1 MNTQDLKKYID
12 RVLGSSIRCLL
23 PSYWWKRIFHA
34 VVDKCDAEVASVA
47 SAVDSIEQEVGS
59 KVDYV
64 IVSGQDSD
72 IEKNKEAYKFIKA
85 RGYNKPLYIWYRNT
99 PEGNQRF
106 RVDYKFGAGYWDVI
120 DGAMKWYIELFNVN
134 FTEGD
139 RTLNTF
145 FVKLYEDGTLSGLN
159 TIYEDSYISDTSERA
174 VQNKVIKKYIDDA
187 IIGITKETT
196 IIPIIPSQND
206 NQTIEPNAYYRWTE
220 EMTNL
225 TVLLSPPEN
234 SSILNSY
241 MFEFKASANGCT
253 LAIPD
258 TVIWKDNTPP
268 NIVAGKTYQ
277 ISIINNLAVAQ
288 SFG

>member
-47 SAVDSIEQEVGS
+47 SAVDSINQEVGS

-85 RGYNKPLYIWYRNT
+85 RGYDKPLYIWYRNT

-106 RVDYKFGAGYWDVI
+106 RVDYRFGGGYWDVI

-139 RTLNTF
+139 RNLNTF

-159 TIYEDSYISDTSERA
+159 VIYEDSYISDTSERA
-174 VQNKVIKKYIDDA
+174 VQNKVVKAYVDA
-187 IIGITKETT
+187 SVAPLATKDEL
-196 IIPIIPSQND
+196 
-206 NQTIEPNAYYRWTE
+206 TE
-220 EMTNL
+220 AEEVAAAAL
-225 TVLLSPPEN
+225 VDLEERKADREEVVKA
-234 SSILNSY
+234 IAELNVP
-241 MFEFKASANGCT
+241 T
-253 LAIPD
+253 LA
-258 TVIWKDNTPP
+258 TKDELTEAEEVAAAALNDLNNRLKEIVSQI
-268 NIVAGKTYQ
+268 NI
-277 ISIINNLAVAQ
+277 
-288 SFG
+288 

>member
-1 MNTQDLKKYID
+1 MNTQDLKKFID

-85 RGYNKPLYIWYRNT
+85 RGYDKPLYIWYRNT
-99 PEGNQRF
+99 PTGNHQF
-106 RVDYKFGAGYWDVI
+106 RVDYRLGGGYWDVI
-120 DGAMKWYIELFNVN
+120 DGAMKWYIALFNVN

-159 TIYEDSYISDTSERA
+159 LIYEDSYMSDTSERA
-174 VQNKVIKKYIDDA
+174 VQNKVVKAYVDESVASLATKDELAESEEVAAAALVDLEGRKADREEVVKA
-187 IIGITKETT
+187 IAELNVPTLATKEELTEAEEVAAAALNDLDNRLKE
-196 IIPIIPSQND
+196 IVSQ
-206 NQTIEPNAYYRWTE
+206 I
-220 EMTNL
+220 
-225 TVLLSPPEN
+225 
-234 SSILNSY
+234 
-241 MFEFKASANGCT
+241 
-253 LAIPD
+253 
-258 TVIWKDNTPP
+258 
-268 NIVAGKTYQ
+268 NI
-277 ISIINNLAVAQ
+277 
-288 SFG
+288 